1 MSPRIA
7 VAIPCYNEAA
17 AIAFVIERFRAALP
31 AAEIVVFDNNSTD
44 ATAEIAR
51 GLGVGIVPVPQQGKG
66 HAVQAAFETLKGY
79 DVVVLTDG
87 DGTYP
92 AESAAALIEPILN
105 GSADM
110 TVGARRPVEGEKAM
124 APVRGI
130 GNVLIRLAFR
140 ILIGSSPGDLLS
152 GYRAFNK
159 HFRETVRLRGGGF
172 EVETELAS
180 EAIGRGMRVVEV
192 PVPYYPRV
200 GGGVSKLRAFRDGRR
215 ILWMIVKQ
223 SVRLRLLRLL
233 LIAAVIAMVCTGF
246 TDTWMN
252 LLLGCILIAFTVLD
266 SGRLFERGSRK
277 PPASANLDDRPD
289 SAG

>member
-1 MSPRIA
+1 VTTSESEPTSPRIA
-7 VAIPCYNEAA
+7 VAVPCYNEAA
-17 AIAFVIERFRAALP
+17 AVAFVIERFRAALP

-51 GLGVGIVPVPQQGKG
+51 NLGVRVVPVPLQGKG
-66 HAVQAAFETLKGY
+66 HAVQAAFATLADY
-79 DVVVLTDG
+79 DVLVLTDG

-92 AESAAALIEPILN
+92 AEYAADLIEPIVS

-110 TVGARRPVEGEKAM
+110 TVGARRPVDGEKAM

-140 ILIGSSPGDLLS
+140 VLIGSSPGDLLS

-180 EAIGRGMRVVEV
+180 EAIGRGLRVVEV

-223 SVRLRLLRLL
+223 SLRLRPWRQALLLL
-233 LIAAVIAMVCTGF
+233 LIG
-246 TDTWMN
+246 
-252 LLLGCILIAFTVLD
+252 LIIITFL
-266 SGRLFERGSRK
+266 GRLAK
-277 PPASANLDDRPD
+277 P
-289 SAG
+289 